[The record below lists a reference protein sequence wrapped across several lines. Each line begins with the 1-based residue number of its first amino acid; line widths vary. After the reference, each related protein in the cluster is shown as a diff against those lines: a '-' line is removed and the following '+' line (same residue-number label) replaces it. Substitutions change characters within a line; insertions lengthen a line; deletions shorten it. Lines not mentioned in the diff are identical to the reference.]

1 MIFFFFKIWS
11 TVYRR
16 KNERPWMF
24 LDFRQN
30 NNNAGSHRGA
40 DARSRGVG
48 NTIISPTLHIPSLTF
63 PGLLYHN
70 RTHWLEIIPILVNF
84 SFVPLAISRLSSQ
97 KKVRCLIIPDWTL
110 PSAHS
115 AILQLPENWQLAT
128 NHKDIIMQ
136 KSDKIAEDRVKR
148 SPLVCDVRSVNYCW
162 AENQAQLTITLLAP
176 VLTKTQEVD
185 STC

>member
-1 MIFFFFKIWS
+1 MSSRLHSPLTACRQPKKNLSCFQWFFSSLKYE
-11 TVYRR
+11 YRW

-63 PGLLYHN
+63 PSLFYHN

-128 NHKDIIMQ
+128 NHKDIINANIWQ
-136 KSDKIAEDRVKR
+136 NCWRQGEKIPPSLWCQV
-148 SPLVCDVRSVNYCW
+148 S
-162 AENQAQLTITLLAP
+162 
-176 VLTKTQEVD
+176 
-185 STC
+185 